1 MATKKK
7 NSNIG
12 TWSQK
17 AKVKLKMLIPIGITL
32 SPGET
37 LALSEIYQGDV
48 DLLEKNSA
56 EVAKAIRATET
67 GLNITNTLSVARAAR
82 SQAVGTFK
90 ITKDPIK
97 KREWA
102 RRIVVADT
110 TIQAVRD
117 TKMRLSAT
125 KDRLTMI
132 KGDMELQLIEAE
144 TKAAEM
150 QAYASA
156 GNSLRLAGE
165 KLMHARTRANK
176 LSLEYDNLE
185 VTMEG
190 AESMM
195 SKLSPQALLAKAEEI
210 INRGKDDD
218 ENEVK

>member
-1 MATKKK
+1 MAGK
-7 NSNIG
+7 SS
-12 TWSQK
+12 WVQK
-17 AKVKLKMLIPIGITL
+17 SKVKLKMLLPMGIVL

-37 LALSEIYQGDV
+37 ITLAEVYKDDAKVLSD
-48 DLLEKNSA
+48 NTT
-56 EVAKAIRATET
+56 EVAKAIRATESS
-67 GLNITNTLSVARAAR
+67 LKITNTLTTARAAR
-82 SQAVGTFK
+82 SQAVATYK

-102 RRIVVADT
+102 RRIVVADQ
-110 TIQAVRD
+110 TIQSVRD
-117 TKMRLSAT
+117 VKMRLNAT

-165 KLMHARTRANK
+165 KLMQARTRANK

-190 AESMM
+190 AESLM
-195 SKLSPQALLAKAEEI
+195 SKLNPKQLLEKAEEI
-210 INRGKDDD
+210 ISRGKDD
-218 ENEVK
+218 EE

>member
-7 NSNIG
+7 QASIG

-17 AKVKLKMLIPIGITL
+17 AKVKLKMLIPIGVVL

-37 LALSEIYQGDV
+37 ATLAEIYQDDANV
-48 DLLEKNSA
+48 LEKNSK
-56 EVAKAIRATET
+56 EVSAAIRATET
-67 GLNITNTLSVARAAR
+67 SLNISNTLSTARAAR

-90 ITKDPIK
+90 ITKDPVK

-102 RRIVVADT
+102 RRIIVADQ
-110 TIQAVRD
+110 TIKSVRD
-117 TKMRLSAT
+117 AKMRLTAT

-132 KGDMELQLIEAE
+132 KGDMELQLIEAT

-165 KLMHARTRANK
+165 KLMHARSRANK
-176 LSLEYDNLE
+176 LSFEYDNLE

-190 AESMM
+190 AEGMM
-195 SKLSPQALLAKAEEI
+195 SDVKPSELVAQAQAI
-210 INRGKDDD
+210 IDRGETD
-218 ENEVK
+218 EDGNK

>member
-1 MATKKK
+1 MATSKKK
-7 NSNIG
+7 KIG
-12 TWSQK
+12 SSWAQK
-17 AKVKLKMLIPIGITL
+17 AKVKLKVLMPMGITL
-32 SPGET
+32 TPGET
-37 LALSEIYQGDV
+37 ITLSELYQEDV

-56 EVAKAIRATET
+56 EVSKAIRATESS
-67 GLNITNTLSVARAAR
+67 LNITNTLSVARGAR
-82 SQAVGTFK
+82 SQAVATFK

-102 RRIVVADT
+102 RRIVVADS

-117 TKMRLSAT
+117 TKVRLTAT

-150 QAYASA
+150 QAYGQA
-156 GNSLRLAGE
+156 GSSLRLAGE
-165 KLMHARTRANK
+165 KLMKARTRANK

-195 SKLSPQALLAKAEEI
+195 SKLTPTALLAKAQEI
-210 INRGKDDD
+210 IDRGKVD
-218 ENEVK
+218 EDE